1 MRTYSRV
8 GLSWSGMGRQ
18 RTHPTQARSHAGE
31 SSSDEMLG
39 ALLGGAVAAAACGLT
54 MLLLRSAVQVRTLP
68 ERLLEWL
75 LLYVPL
81 DLFEKGLQ
89 QFGFD
94 AKRYALY
101 ATTMVLLAAVT
112 ALAAAVLIRRWSNVR
127 LLAL

>member
-1 MRTYSRV
+1 
-8 GLSWSGMGRQ
+8 
-18 RTHPTQARSHAGE
+18 
-31 SSSDEMLG
+31 MLG
-39 ALLGGAVAAAACGLT
+39 ALLGGAVAAAAGGLT

-101 ATTMVLLAAVT
+101 AATMVLQCDVSRFCST
-112 ALAAAVLIRRWSNVR
+112 IIRIIFPFAFFFQFFPFRRPSMKVGH
-127 LLAL
+127 LYTI